1 MKKVLVVEDDA
12 FIRDISTIKLTQ
24 HGYEVVA
31 VVNGSDALK
40 AFTEHS
46 FSVMLLDVE
55 LPDMS
60 GIEILKHVRAQESL
74 KTLPVIVFSNRSE
87 DSIKESFSKL
97 EVLGYFVKA
106 STEYDELFALID
118 NLRS

>member
-31 VVNGSDALK
+31 VADGVTAKETLNSV
-40 AFTEHS
+40 AFD
-46 FSVMLLDVE
+46 VVLLDQE

-60 GIEILKHVRAQESL
+60 GLAILKEMRSSERHK
-74 KTLPVIVFSNRSE
+74 KTPVIIFSNRDDE
-87 DSIKESFSKL
+87 GLQNELKKL
-97 EVLGYFVKA
+97 GISGYFVKA
-106 STEYDELFALID
+106 STEFTEVFACID
-118 NLRS
+118 SL